1 MKAIIMNFR
10 GSRRKQETS
19 NQVIVH
25 VDGLKNREA
34 AKSLVNRK
42 INWNTPKG
50 KAISGKITA
59 VHGNN
64 SVRAVFEKGLPGQ
77 ALGTEIKLE

>member
-19 NQVIVH
+19 NQVIIH
-25 VDGLKNREA
+25 IESLKNREA
-34 AKSLVNRK
+34 GKSLVNKK
-42 INWNTPKG
+42 ITWSTATG
-50 KAISGKITA
+50 KSISGKITS
-59 VHGNN
+59 VHGKN
-64 SVRAVFEKGLPGQ
+64 SVRAIFEKGLPGQ